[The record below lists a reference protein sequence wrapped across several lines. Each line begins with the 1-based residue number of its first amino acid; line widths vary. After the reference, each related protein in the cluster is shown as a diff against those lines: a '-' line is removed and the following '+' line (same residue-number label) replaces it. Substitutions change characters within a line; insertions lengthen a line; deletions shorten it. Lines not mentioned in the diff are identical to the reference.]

1 MTPSALTPAA
11 RVITKKKPRSE
22 RPARSDR
29 PARPSQNAPAGRG
42 AGHRSELRRPV
53 APRLPRR
60 VSGPSRSAG
69 EAETLRPP
77 RQPGPLRTRTR
88 LRGSASVRPAAKASW
103 PIRSVAY
110 VRAVPDHV
118 LLDRVIRGRAWIP
131 LLGVLLAGIV
141 AMQVETLKLNAGI
154 GRSLDRGSTLQ
165 SQNESLLASVARL
178 ADDQRIERLATG
190 MGLVM
195 PAPQMVKFLHSGAA
209 TNQQA
214 LNSVHVP
221 DATTF
226 TAAVS
231 AEEQA
236 ALAQDAATT
245 PPPATGA
252 SGASVSGAA
261 TGGTTAIV
269 SPATGTITPSVS
281 GGTAAGITSTSGAA
295 SGAGTSA
302 ASSTAGTSATTSA
315 PITTSAPATSPV
327 PASSTSQTSGASTP
341 AQSPAAGPPVQSAS
355 TGSSGGQA
363 SSGGVGPT
371 PVGG

>member
-11 RVITKKKPRSE
+11 RVSTKKPRS
-22 RPARSDR
+22 DR
-29 PARPSQNAPAGRG
+29 P
-42 AGHRSELRRPV
+42 GHRSELRRPV
-53 APRLPRR
+53 APRSPRR
-60 VSGPSRSAG
+60 VSGPSRSTG
-69 EAETLRPP
+69 GVETLSPP
-77 RQPGPLRTRTR
+77 RQPGPRRTATR
-88 LRGSASVRPAAKASW
+88 PRASAAVRPATRASW

-118 LLDRVIRGRAWIP
+118 LLDRVVRGRAWIP

-178 ADDQRIERLATG
+178 ADDQRIERLAAG
-190 MGLVM
+190 MGLAM

-209 TNQQA
+209 TNQRA
-214 LNSVHVP
+214 LSTIHAP

-226 TAAVS
+226 TAALT

-236 ALAQDAATT
+236 ALAQDAATS
-245 PPPATGA
+245 PPTTTGT
-252 SGASVSGAA
+252 SGVSVGAAA
-261 TGGTTAIV
+261 TGGTTAVV

-281 GGTAAGITSTSGAA
+281 GGAADGTPSTSDAT
-295 SGAGTSA
+295 SGTSA
-302 ASSTAGTSATTSA
+302 ASSSSGTPATTPAPATSSA
-315 PITTSAPATSPV
+315 PVSSSSPATSPV
-327 PASSTSQTSGASTP
+327 SANPPSQTSAASTP
-341 AQSPAAGPPVQSAS
+341 AQSPAAGPP
-355 TGSSGGQA
+355 TGSSGAQA